1 MLKNRKI
8 QLVTFLSGL
17 VSFLPE
23 LVTFALLA
31 VLVTSCGSSRHAV
44 TSIET
49 HDSTKVEVRME
60 RIEHIDTIYVEL
72 PRQVERIV
80 TQDTTSRLEND
91 YAVSE
96 ARVEA
101 GMLHHTLETKA
112 AKIPILSKS
121 TIEKKD
127 SVTTNSKSEVEKEK
141 VYIEKELTAWQR
153 FRLRGFW
160 ILAAAVAAIGFW
172 KFRRPILG
180 LLKKLI
186 S

>member
-1 MLKNRKI
+1 MRKLI
-8 QLVTFLSGL
+8 IIVFI
-17 VSFLPE
+17 
-23 LVTFALLA
+23 AILL
-31 VLVTSCGSSRHAV
+31 TSCGSSRHAA

-49 HDSTKVEVRME
+49 HDSTKVEVRTKS
-60 RIEHIDTIYVEL
+60 IEHIDTVYVEL

-112 AKIPILSKS
+112 AKIPVPVKT

-127 SVTTNSKSEVEKEK
+127 SITTTSKAEVEKEK

-160 ILAAAVAAIGFW
+160 ILAAIIGGYIVW
-172 KFRRPILG
+172 KFRKPLFRALT
-180 LLKKLI
+180 KMV
-186 S
+186 

>member
-1 MLKNRKI
+1 MKAMKKI
-8 QLVTFLSGL
+8 QLVTFLS
-17 VSFLPE
+17 E
-23 LVTFALLA
+23 LVTMSLLA
-31 VLVTSCGSSRHAV
+31 VLVASCGSSRHAA

-49 HDSTKVEVRME
+49 HDSTKVEVRTE
-60 RIEHIDTIYVEL
+60 RIEHIDTVYIEL

-80 TQDTTSRLEND
+80 TQDTTSFLEND

-101 GMLHHTLETKA
+101 GMLHHTLETKE
-112 AKIPILSKS
+112 AKIPVPVKS

-127 SVTTNSKSEVEKEK
+127 SITTNSKNEVEKEK

-160 ILAAAVAAIGFW
+160 ILAAIVAAIGFW

-180 LLKKLI
+180 LLTKLI

>member
-1 MLKNRKI
+1 MRLLEHNLSAKEMYRKI
-8 QLVTFLSGL
+8 QLVTFL
-17 VSFLPE
+17 
-23 LVTFALLA
+23 A
-31 VLVTSCGSSRHAV
+31 VLLTSCGSSRHAA

-49 HDSTKVEVRME
+49 HDSTKVEVRTE

-101 GMLHHTLETKA
+101 GMLHHTLETKE
-112 AKIPILSKS
+112 AKIPVPVKS

-127 SVTTNSKSEVEKEK
+127 SITTNSKTEVEKEK

-153 FRLRGFW
+153 FKMNGFW
-160 ILAAAVAAIGFW
+160 ILVAVIGGYLVW
-172 KFRRPILG
+172 KNRRR
-180 LLKKLI
+180 LLSLFLRI
-186 S
+186 

>member
-1 MLKNRKI
+1 MRKLI
-8 QLVTFLSGL
+8 IIVFI
-17 VSFLPE
+17 
-23 LVTFALLA
+23 AILL
-31 VLVTSCGSSRHAV
+31 TSCGSSRHAA

-49 HDSTKVEVRME
+49 HDSTKVEVRTKI
-60 RIEHIDTIYVEL
+60 IEHIDTVYVEL

-112 AKIPILSKS
+112 TKIPVPVKS

-127 SVTTNSKSEVEKEK
+127 SITTNSKSEVEKEK

-160 ILAAAVAAIGFW
+160 ALLAAIACWIVWKNKARILALIL
-172 KFRRPILG
+172 RR
-180 LLKKLI
+180 
-186 S
+186 

>member
-1 MLKNRKI
+1 MKTKKI
-8 QLVTFLSGL
+8 QL

-23 LVTFALLA
+23 LVSFLPELVAFALLA

-49 HDSTKVEVRME
+49 HDSTKVEVRTE
-60 RIEHIDTIYVEL
+60 RIENIDTIYVEL

-91 YAVSE
+91 YTVSE

-112 AKIPILSKS
+112 AKIPVLSKS
-121 TIEKKD
+121 TIEKKY

-153 FRLRGFW
+153 FRLNGFW

>member
-8 QLVTFLSGL
+8 QLVSFLPEL

-49 HDSTKVEVRME
+49 HDSTKVEVRTE

-112 AKIPILSKS
+112 AKIPVLSKS

-160 ILAAAVAAIGFW
+160 ILAAIVAAIGFW

-180 LLKKLI
+180 LLTKLI

>member
-1 MLKNRKI
+1 M
-8 QLVTFLSGL
+8 
-17 VSFLPE
+17 
-23 LVTFALLA
+23 TFALLA

-49 HDSTKVEVRME
+49 HDSTKVEVRTE

-112 AKIPILSKS
+112 AKIPVLSKS

-160 ILAAAVAAIGFW
+160 ILAAIIGGYLVW
-172 KFRRPILG
+172 RNRRR
-180 LLKKLI
+180 LLSLFLRI
-186 S
+186 

>member
-1 MLKNRKI
+1 MRKLI
-8 QLVTFLSGL
+8 IIVFIAS
-17 VSFLPE
+17 
-23 LVTFALLA
+23 LLA
-31 VLVTSCGSSRHAV
+31 SCGSSRHAA

-49 HDSTKVEVRME
+49 HDSTKVEVRTE
-60 RIEHIDTIYVEL
+60 RIEHIDTVYVEL

-96 ARVEA
+96 ARVES

-112 AKIPILSKS
+112 AKIPVPVKS

-127 SVTTNSKSEVEKEK
+127 SITTNSKSEVEKEK

-153 FRLRGFW
+153 FKLRGFW
-160 ILAAAVAAIGFW
+160 ILAAIIGGYIVW
-172 KFRRPILG
+172 KFRRHLFRA
-180 LLKKLI
+180 LTKMV
-186 S
+186 

>member
-1 MLKNRKI
+1 MKTMKM
-8 QLVTFLSGL
+8 QLVSFLSGL
-17 VSFLPE
+17 VS
-23 LVTFALLA
+23 FALLA

-44 TSIET
+44 TRIEA

-112 AKIPILSKS
+112 AKIPVLSKS

-127 SVTTNSKSEVEKEK
+127 SVTTTSKAKVEEEKEK
-141 VYIEKELTAWQR
+141 VYIEKELTAWQK

-160 ILAAAVAAIGFW
+160 ALLAAIACWIAWKNKTRILA
-172 KFRRPILG
+172 
-180 LLKKLI
+180 LLLRI
-186 S
+186 

>member
-1 MLKNRKI
+1 MKTMKI
-8 QLVTFLSGL
+8 RLM
-17 VSFLPE
+17 
-23 LVTFALLA
+23 ALAIFA
-31 VLVTSCGSSRHAV
+31 VLVASCGSSRHAT

-49 HDSTKVEVRME
+49 HDSTKVEVRTE
-60 RIEHIDTIYVEL
+60 RIEHIDTVYIEL

-80 TQDTTSRLEND
+80 TRDTTSRLEND

-101 GMLHHTLETKA
+101 GMLHHSLETKA
-112 AKIPILSKS
+112 AKVPVPAKA
-121 TIEKKD
+121 TIEKMYGI
-127 SVTTNSKSEVEKEK
+127 TTVSKAKVEKEK
-141 VYIEKELTAWQR
+141 VYIEKKLTAWQR
-153 FRLRGFW
+153 FRLNGFW

-180 LLKKLI
+180 LLTKLI

>member
-1 MLKNRKI
+1 MKTMKI

-49 HDSTKVEVRME
+49 HDSTKVEVRIE

-112 AKIPILSKS
+112 AKIPVLSKS

-127 SVTTNSKSEVEKEK
+127 SVTTHSKSEVEKEK

-160 ILAAAVAAIGFW
+160 ILAAVIVGYFVW
-172 KFRRPILG
+172 KNRRG
-180 LLKKLI
+180 LLSLFLRI
-186 S
+186 

>member
-1 MLKNRKI
+1 M
-8 QLVTFLSGL
+8 
-17 VSFLPE
+17 
-23 LVTFALLA
+23 ALAIFA
-31 VLVTSCGSSRHAV
+31 VLVASCGSSRHAA

-49 HDSTKVEVRME
+49 HDSTKVEVRTE
-60 RIEHIDTIYVEL
+60 RIEHIDTVYIEL

-101 GMLHHTLETKA
+101 GMLHHTLETKD
-112 AKIPILSKS
+112 AKIPVPVKS

-127 SVTTNSKSEVEKEK
+127 SITTNSKTEVEKEK

-153 FRLRGFW
+153 FKMRGFW
-160 ILAAAVAAIGFW
+160 ALLAAMACWIAW
-172 KFRRPILG
+172 KNKARILSLILRR
-180 LLKKLI
+180 
-186 S
+186 